1 MAHFK
6 AMATAQIDD
15 PLDAVAVH
23 MGSGF
28 WGLIACPLF
37 LYDKGIVYSGSL
49 ESLEILAWNMAGAG
63 AFIGWQTVCGIL
75 TFGFLKVRKYNQDPK
90 NKSVFDLQ
98 AIRQFRVD
106 PAHEIQGL
114 DIVKHSEPAYPIGK
128 VLEHDS

>member
-1 MAHFK
+1 
-6 AMATAQIDD
+6 MATAQIDD

-37 LYDKGIVYSGSL
+37 LYEKGIVYSGSL

-75 TFGFLKVRKYNQDPK
+75 TFGFLKVRKYKQDPI
-90 NKSVFDLQ
+90 NKTVSK
-98 AIRQFRVD
+98 IRPSDNFVWTRLMRSRDWTLSNTLSQ
-106 PAHEIQGL
+106 PIQL
-114 DIVKHSEPAYPIGK
+114 VK
-128 VLEHDS
+128 LEHHDS

>member
-1 MAHFK
+1 MA
-6 AMATAQIDD
+6 AAQIDD

-75 TFGFLKVRKYNQDPK
+75 TFGFLKVRKYKQDPI
-90 NKSVFDLQ
+90 NKTVSK
-98 AIRQFRVD
+98 IRQSDSFVWTLLMRSRD
-106 PAHEIQGL
+106 WTLSNIPSPPIQL
-114 DIVKHSEPAYPIGK
+114 VKTDEAK
-128 VLEHDS
+128 

>member
-1 MAHFK
+1 
-6 AMATAQIDD
+6 
-15 PLDAVAVH
+15 

-75 TFGFLKVRKYNQDPK
+75 TFGFLKVRKYKQDSI
-90 NKSVFDLQ
+90 NKTVSK
-98 AIRQFRVD
+98 IRPSDSFVWTLLMRSRD
-106 PAHEIQGL
+106 WTLSNTPSPPIQL
-114 DIVKHSEPAYPIGK
+114 VKTDEAT
-128 VLEHDS
+128 

>member
-1 MAHFK
+1 
-6 AMATAQIDD
+6 MATAKIDD

-37 LYDKGIVYSGSL
+37 LYEKGIVYSGSL

-75 TFGFLKVRKYNQDPK
+75 TFGFLKVGQYN
-90 NKSVFDLQ
+90 NNNLSTC
-98 AIRQFRVD
+98 
-106 PAHEIQGL
+106 
-114 DIVKHSEPAYPIGK
+114 
-128 VLEHDS
+128 

>member
-1 MAHFK
+1 
-6 AMATAQIDD
+6 MATAQIDD

-75 TFGFLKVRKYNQDPK
+75 TFGFLKVRKYSQGSK
-90 NKSVFDLQ
+90 NKSVSDKIL
-98 AIRQFRVD
+98 IRPSDSFVWTQLMRSKVLTLSNTQSQL
-106 PAHEIQGL
+106 IQL
-114 DIVKHSEPAYPIGK
+114 VK
-128 VLEHDS
+128 VLEHEYE

>member
-1 MAHFK
+1 MA
-6 AMATAQIDD
+6 AAQIDD

-75 TFGFLKVRKYNQDPK
+75 TFGFLKVRKYKQGPILIKHFRTKGNQAVSCGPC
-90 NKSVFDLQ
+90 S
-98 AIRQFRVD
+98 
-106 PAHEIQGL
+106 
-114 DIVKHSEPAYPIGK
+114 
-128 VLEHDS
+128 

>member
-1 MAHFK
+1 MA
-6 AMATAQIDD
+6 AAQIDD

-75 TFGFLKVRKYNQDPK
+75 TFGFLKVRKYKQDPIYL
-90 NKSVFDLQ
+90 NICEFVLSRSVPFCCVTPTLQ
-98 AIRQFRVD
+98 KAQYQCFPTICEMTGWWID
-106 PAHEIQGL
+106 
-114 DIVKHSEPAYPIGK
+114 
-128 VLEHDS
+128 

>member
-1 MAHFK
+1 
-6 AMATAQIDD
+6 MATAQIDD

-63 AFIGWQTVCGIL
+63 SFIAWQTVCGIL
-75 TFGFLKVRKYNQDPK
+75 TFGFLKVRK
-90 NKSVFDLQ
+90 
-98 AIRQFRVD
+98 
-106 PAHEIQGL
+106 
-114 DIVKHSEPAYPIGK
+114 
-128 VLEHDS
+128 

>member
-1 MAHFK
+1 
-6 AMATAQIDD
+6 MATAKIDD

-37 LYDKGIVYSGSL
+37 LYEKGIVCSGSL

-75 TFGFLKVRKYNQDPK
+75 TFGFLKVGQYEK
-90 NKSVFDLQ
+90 NKLSTC
-98 AIRQFRVD
+98 
-106 PAHEIQGL
+106 
-114 DIVKHSEPAYPIGK
+114 
-128 VLEHDS
+128 

>member
-1 MAHFK
+1 MA
-6 AMATAQIDD
+6 AAQIDD

-75 TFGFLKVRKYNQDPK
+75 TFGFLKVRKYKQDPI
-90 NKSVFDLQ
+90 NKTVSK
-98 AIRQFRVD
+98 IRQSDSFVWTLLMRSRD
-106 PAHEIQGL
+106 WTLSNTPSPPIQL
-114 DIVKHSEPAYPIGK
+114 VKTNEAT
-128 VLEHDS
+128 